1 MPTGHILTAKS
12 KQEENAMPE
21 VTAQKVYM
29 IHCEDCG
36 LLYINNDTANPDESD
51 GPGNDYSTT
60 TTTLADAKRS
70 IAAHKRYHAKEE
82 AS

>member
-1 MPTGHILTAKS
+1 
-12 KQEENAMPE
+12 MPE

-36 LLYINNDTANPDESD
+36 MLFINNDTANPDEAENGD
-51 GPGNDYSTT
+51 DYPTT
-60 TTTLADAKRS
+60 TDTLADAKKS

-82 AS
+82 TPCSVT

>member
-1 MPTGHILTAKS
+1 
-12 KQEENAMPE
+12 MPE
-21 VTAQKVYM
+21 VTAQKIYM
-29 IHCEDCG
+29 IHCDDCG
-36 LLYINNDTANPDESD
+36 MLYINNDAANPDESD

-82 AS
+82 TPCLET